1 MSPVDGAA
9 ESRPGAAAYQIR
21 RPTRSDTVP
30 FSTLHCRIWQETYRG
45 LMDDEVVDA
54 LEPSSFAATWM
65 AVGSGY
71 DEGTIPDD
79 GRGFWVATWEDR
91 PAAFIFF
98 GPARDED
105 APTPRQLYALNVH
118 PDHQGSGIAQRLMAE
133 GFGQGPAY
141 LWVARGNARAIR
153 FYERHGFA
161 LDGTESSDQHDGV
174 VEQRMV
180 RG

>member
-1 MSPVDGAA
+1 MTTGHDYV
-9 ESRPGAAAYQIR
+9 IR

-30 FSTLHCRIWQETYRG
+30 FSTLHAQIWAETYRG
-45 LMDDEVVDA
+45 LMEDRVLDA

-79 GRGFWVATWEDR
+79 GRGLWVATLAEE
-91 PAAFIFF
+91 PVAFIFF
-98 GPARDED
+98 GTGRDED
-105 APTPRQLYALNVH
+105 RPTERQLYALNVH
-118 PDHQGSGIAQRLMAE
+118 PDHHGRGIAQRLLDE
-133 GFGQGPAY
+133 GFPPGAAY

-153 FYERHGFA
+153 FYERNGFV
-161 LDGTESSDQHDGV
+161 LDGTESADQHDGV
-174 VEQRMV
+174 VEVRMV